1 VRYSSAV
8 RSTQA
13 LVLPVRTSFSFLD
26 FSSAR
31 SDSKSRS
38 SGVAFQALKKG
49 GGILTSV
56 GVFPSETLGLL
67 SDQQPAVWPPPPLQL
82 GNLTAPSQIL
92 SRLLDARPLLC
103 DCSPEHTSTFSS
115 GFPSCR
121 LDIGRVVAAAE
132 TSTSYAVLPY
142 CKLV

>member
-31 SDSKSRS
+31 SNSKSRS

-56 GVFPSETLGLL
+56 GDFPSETPGLH
-67 SDQQPAVWPPPPLQL
+67 SDQQPAVWPPLQL

-103 DCSPEHTSTFSS
+103 DCSPEHASTFSS

-121 LDIGRVVAAAE
+121 LDIGRMVAAAE